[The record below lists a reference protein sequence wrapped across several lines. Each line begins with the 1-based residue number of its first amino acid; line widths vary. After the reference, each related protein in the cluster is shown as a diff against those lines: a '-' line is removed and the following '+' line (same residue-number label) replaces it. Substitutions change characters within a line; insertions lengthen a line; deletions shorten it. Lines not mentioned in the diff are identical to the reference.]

1 METIE
6 KMARLC
12 MRDPDEDEEEGTDEE
27 DVEEDDE
34 LLVRAQRPG
43 EMGQGGWAGQ
53 PGVGLSCRCPPPA
66 ALTPRPWLCT
76 YCRRN

>member
-43 EMGQGGWAGQ
+43 EMGQGSRGWGSPAGAR
-53 PGVGLSCRCPPPA
+53 PRLPSRPA
-66 ALTPRPWLCT
+66 HGCAPTAGGT
-76 YCRRN
+76 E